1 MTKLAA
7 TRDAERRQVTVL
19 FCDLVG
25 STELAN
31 AIDPEDMGEFIRHFQ
46 DTCAGAI
53 ARFDGFVAKF
63 MGDSVLA
70 YFGYPLAHEDA
81 VGQSVRA
88 ALAIVES
95 IAHDK
100 RPDGQPPEV
109 RIGIATGLVV
119 IGDLVGAGAAREH
132 AVVGETP
139 NLAARLQA
147 LAAPNAILVSQ
158 TTHQLLGR
166 QFESES
172 LGEHAL
178 KGFAKPM
185 PAWRVLR
192 ESAAESRFAAI
203 RTPGRHSLI
212 GRMDEMELLLDRW
225 QLTREGAGQVVVIQG
240 EAGIG
245 KSRVVD
251 ALTRLVADEP
261 HVRVL
266 CQCSPYHT
274 NSALYPV
281 IRHLERAAGF
291 AGDDSTAQKL
301 DKLEAIFA
309 GPGGDIAATTSLM
322 ADLLSVPTGDR
333 YPSLEIPP
341 AQHKVATI
349 AALVDQLTRLGDRQ
363 PVLFVLED
371 AHWVDPTTRELV
383 TRLIDGTVGA
393 RVLVVVTGRM
403 EFTSPWPSG
412 GRIASCVLHQL
423 GKEQCANLVTGI
435 AAGRNLEPGL
445 IDEIVAKADGIPL
458 FVEELTKA
466 VMESAASD
474 RPVVPATLQ
483 DSLMARLDRLGPAK
497 EIAQIAAVLGQRF
510 SRPLLEMV
518 AVESA
523 ANVAPGIARL
533 VDAGMVVD
541 KGRGTDGDYS
551 FSHALMRD
559 IAYENLLRGRRRQI
573 HERAARALVEHFSA
587 VTENE
592 PELVAHHFAHAGISD
607 LASTYHERAGDR
619 AASRF
624 AFAEAAAHFGAGQ
637 AETGKLADGP
647 DRVQREL
654 ALLLKLGPA
663 LTLIKGAQSP
673 EVESTYRIA
682 HDAAERAGDKAAL
695 FKATWGLWYN
705 ANVGR
710 NLERA
715 RDRAQELVALGQE
728 SPDSDLMLEAIHCR
742 WSTAF
747 FRGDVATALK
757 DSGEGVR
764 RYDAARHSW
773 MGAVFGGHD
782 PGVCA
787 FQLNAQTLCFSGYT
801 VQARRRM
808 EEAVS
813 LAERLGHPHSL
824 GFALMNS
831 VMLYSMLGERETVE
845 RVAQRLIELAEKYNF
860 PPLVAH
866 ALLLSG
872 WARAVGPE
880 SDAGLAMM
888 EAAYPKAA
896 AAGPTF
902 RYYAALLASARLT
915 AGRASQAL
923 EVCRW
928 ALDTV
933 TEPGVGLMVPDLH
946 RLQGASLLRL
956 GAEHEAEAMQSL
968 QTAIDFA
975 KKQGA
980 PLLQLRAALTMAE
993 AAIARGR
1000 LAEGVEL
1007 LRAACASLPP
1017 ECDVPE
1023 LAEAKR
1029 LLAA

>member
-1 MTKLAA
+1 MTKLDA

-88 ALAIVES
+88 ALAIVAS
-95 IAHDK
+95 MAHEK
-100 RPDGQPPEV
+100 RPDGQAPEV

-119 IGDLVGAGAAREH
+119 IGELVGAGAAREH
-132 AVVGETP
+132 SVVGETP

-147 LAAPNAILVSQ
+147 LAEPDAILVSQ

-172 LGEHAL
+172 IGEHAL
-178 KGFAKPM
+178 KGFAKPV

-225 QLTREGAGQVVVIQG
+225 QLAREGAGQVVVIQG

-251 ALTRLVADEP
+251 ALSRLLAGEP

-274 NSALYPV
+274 NSALHPV

-291 AGDDSTAQKL
+291 AGDDSTAR
-301 DKLEAIFA
+301 KLEKLESIFA
-309 GPGGDIAATTSLM
+309 GSGGDIAATSRLM
-322 ADLLSVPTGDR
+322 ADLLSIPTGDR
-333 YPSLEIPP
+333 YPPTEIAP
-341 AQHKVATI
+341 AQRKAATI
-349 AALVDQLTRLGDRQ
+349 AALVDQLTRLGDRE

-393 RVLVVVTGRM
+393 RVLVLVTARM
-403 EFTSPWPSG
+403 EFDSPWPSG
-412 GRIASCVLHQL
+412 GRIASCVLRQL
-423 GKEQCANLVTGI
+423 GKEQCANLVAGI
-435 AAGRNLEPGL
+435 AAGRSLEPGL
-445 IDEIVAKADGIPL
+445 IDEIVAKADGVPL

-466 VMESAASD
+466 VMESASSD

-497 EIAQIAAVLGQRF
+497 EIAQIAAVLGQQF

-523 ANVAPGIARL
+523 ADVAPGIARL
-533 VDAGMVVD
+533 VEAGMVVD
-541 KGRGTDGDYS
+541 KSRGNDSGYS

-573 HERAARALVEHFSA
+573 HERAGRALIEHFPA
-587 VTENE
+587 VAENE
-592 PELVAHHFAHAGISD
+592 PELVAHHFAHAGIPD

-663 LTLIKGAQSP
+663 LAIIKGPQSP
-673 EVESTYRIA
+673 EVEDDLST
-682 HDAAERAGDKAAL
+682 RARCRRTRRTTTSAL
-695 FKATWGLWYN
+695 FKATWGL
-705 ANVGR
+705 VVQR
-710 NLERA
+710 QSSTKA
-715 RDRAQELVALGQE
+715 RDRHAIGRRSSSRSAQE
-728 SPDSDLMLEAIHCR
+728 SPIRICSSKPFI
-742 WSTAF
+742 
-747 FRGDVATALK
+747 VAGPPPTSVVTWRRRLK
-757 DSGEGVR
+757 DSRRRRQAVR
-764 RYDAARHSW
+764 CRPATAGWAPCSAATIPAYARIRSTRSRY
-773 MGAVFGGHD
+773 
-782 PGVCA
+782 A
-787 FQLNAQTLCFSGYT
+787 FRATS
-801 VQARRRM
+801 VQARRR
-808 EEAVS
+808 
-813 LAERLGHPHSL
+813 
-824 GFALMNS
+824 
-831 VMLYSMLGERETVE
+831 
-845 RVAQRLIELAEKYNF
+845 
-860 PPLVAH
+860 
-866 ALLLSG
+866 
-872 WARAVGPE
+872 
-880 SDAGLAMM
+880 
-888 EAAYPKAA
+888 
-896 AAGPTF
+896 
-902 RYYAALLASARLT
+902 
-915 AGRASQAL
+915 L
-923 EVCRW
+923 E
-928 ALDTV
+928 
-933 TEPGVGLMVPDLH
+933 
-946 RLQGASLLRL
+946 
-956 GAEHEAEAMQSL
+956 
-968 QTAIDFA
+968 
-975 KKQGA
+975 
-980 PLLQLRAALTMAE
+980 
-993 AAIARGR
+993 RGR
-1000 LAEGVEL
+1000 LARRTPRPRAQPRIRADEC
-1007 LRAACASLPP
+1007 AACCIRCSAI
-1017 ECDVPE
+1017 
-1023 LAEAKR
+1023 AKR
-1029 LLAA
+1029 SIASRSA